1 MISTD
6 GEVCFS
12 ISKIEHSDMEQ
23 QLGGMLRLVMM
34 DDVMMVTLAT
44 EAPRG
49 QIGQWGHLCL
59 QSLEKG
65 LKIE

>member
-23 QLGGMLRLVMM
+23 QLGGMRLVMM
-34 DDVMMVTLAT
+34 DDVMMVTLTT
-44 EAPRG
+44 EAPGG
-49 QIGQWGHLCL
+49 QIGHRGHLCL
-59 QSLEKG
+59 QSLKKRGEN
-65 LKIE
+65 

>member
-23 QLGGMLRLVMM
+23 QLGGMRLVMM
-34 DDVMMVTLAT
+34 DDVMMVSLAT
-44 EAPRG
+44 EARG
-49 QIGQWGHLCL
+49 GQVGHWGHLCL
-59 QSLEKG
+59 QSLKQDHVF
-65 LKIE
+65 